1 LTIHFPT
8 FGSISTRR
16 HRYIPFVAGRIFL
29 LSPASCSGLR
39 ARMVLRREASFDLAR
54 RLRTPEGAPLGDVFS
69 FLSGLYFRGKLAYA
83 REFARPPEG
92 APGVFIITAGAGLW
106 PADDFVTLTHL
117 RSFARIAIDAAEPR
131 YRRPLARASEE
142 LARRADGC
150 EIVLLGSIAS
160 GKYVDILG
168 KVFGERLLFPAEFV
182 GRGDM
187 SRGGLLLRR
196 VREGTELDYQ
206 PVLGAVRRG
215 QRPPKLPKLPR
226 LP

>member
-1 LTIHFPT
+1 MVFN
-8 FGSISTRR
+8 RQ
-16 HRYIPFVAGRIFL
+16 
-29 LSPASCSGLR
+29 
-39 ARMVLRREASFDLAR
+39 ARFDLAE

-92 APGVFIITAGAGLW
+92 AVGVLVITASAGLW
-106 PADDFVTLTHL
+106 PADEPVNLNDL
-117 RSFARIAIDAAEPR
+117 RRFARVAIDASEPR
-131 YRRPLARASEE
+131 YRRPLARASRE
-142 LARRADGC
+142 LAQRADEC

-168 KVFGERLLFPAEFV
+168 KVFGERLLFPSEFV

-196 VREGTELDYQ
+196 VREGRELEYR
-206 PVLGAVRRG
+206 PVLGTVRHG
-215 QRPPKLPKLPR
+215 PRPPKLPR
-226 LP
+226 LPRFS